1 MATDRRKG
9 KSARMEK
16 RKKKEGLGIRSS
28 KTATDSNLNESGLE
42 LIIIR
47 PCRTTQTDVP

>member
-9 KSARMEK
+9 KSAMIEM
-16 RKKKEGLGIRSS
+16 RKEKEGLGIRLS
-28 KTATDSNLNESGLE
+28 KTATDRNLNESGME

-47 PCRTTQTDVP
+47 PCSTAQTDVP